1 MITQTYTPTRPVI
14 PVFLAAIDVEK
25 ETRIAELRAHHAT
38 AVEIRAFL
46 SAYSLPRLECRG
58 AHGGRDCPLKRQCE
72 CGHMG
77 ANAQAYGDRAAP
89 DLYALGHCPAAGA
102 LDRLYAMSREAA

>member
-25 ETRIAELRAHHAT
+25 ETRLAELRSHHAS
-38 AVEIRAFL
+38 AAEIRAFL
-46 SAYSLPRLECRG
+46 TAYSLPRLECRG
-58 AHGGRDCPLKRQCE
+58 IVADQECPLRAHCE

-77 ANAQAYGDRAAP
+77 ANAHAYGDRNAP
-89 DLYALGHCPAAGA
+89 DLYATGHCPAEGV
-102 LDRLYAMSREAA
+102 LDRLYATDREAA